1 MPAAAAQWHV
11 LRHTRILA
19 KHPEVRS
26 LQGTYPLSQLF
37 ILALVALDVGVAW
50 SVRHASWLTVLAV
63 AFGLGAFIA
72 HALGVLIHEGT
83 HNLVARGTRANKLWM
98 LVANLPLIAPAAI
111 EFRAQHLLHHKFLGE
126 VDGRDTQ
133 APSRAEI
140 TFVGA
145 SPLRKLASFSLG
157 RFFYRARPANHVP
170 RDRFLWLNWGA
181 QLIATLVLFWLV
193 GAKGLFFLGISGLLA
208 FGPHPLGARR
218 LSEHFAMRADQPSVS
233 YYGILNR
240 VAFDVGYHVEHHDFP
255 AIPWPRLRSL
265 RKVAR
270 EEYDGLFAFQSW
282 TGLLL
287 AHFFDSRYRVEHY
300 VGFGPVLGIGP
311 QDAVRLRESSFP
323 TGQPTP
329 EKTTRAER
337 ASRAKSKLFPPSF
350 V

>member
-11 LRHTRILA
+11 LRHTRIVA

-37 ILALVALDVGVAW
+37 IVGLVAVDVALAW
-50 SVRHASWLTVLAV
+50 AVHQSSWLTVLAV
-63 AFGLGAFIA
+63 AVGVGAFVA
-72 HALGVLIHEGT
+72 HALGVLIHEAT

-98 LVANLPLIAPAAI
+98 LVANLPLLAPAAI

-133 APSRAEI
+133 APTRAEI
-140 TFVGA
+140 AFVGA
-145 SPLRKLASFSLG
+145 SSLRKLASFSLG

-181 QLIATLVLFWLV
+181 QLVATIGLFGLVS
-193 GAKGLFFLGISGLLA
+193 AKGLFFLGIGGLLA

-240 VAFDVGYHVEHHDFP
+240 VTFDVGYHVEHHDFP
-255 AIPWPRLRSL
+255 AIPWPRLRTL

-270 EEYDGLFAFQSW
+270 EEYDSLFAFQSW
-282 TGLLL
+282 TRLLL
-287 AHFFDSRYRVEHY
+287 AHWFDPRYRVEHY
-300 VGFGPVLGIGP
+300 VGFGTALEGGA
-311 QDAVRLRESSFP
+311 QDAPASEFSSP
-323 TGQPTP
+323 PGQPTL
-329 EKTTRAER
+329 
-337 ASRAKSKLFPPSF
+337 AKPAARTESKFLPHSF